1 MKQEAKPQRFHVKDL
16 TLNASNELDRN
27 GFHVRVFHGE
37 GDPKNAHRIR
47 IKKNQLEVEFLP
59 SKGLSLSQAWI
70 QNRPVFWEPPIDL
83 CDTEELDLWSDEI
96 HINGEPSAGFTFLK
110 TLYAGL
116 EFYGLNNW
124 GMPVT
129 KNGKLELLHGE
140 TSNIPIE
147 KVDFGSDKEDECWIE
162 ASFVYRTFE
171 GDSQLPWYERGE
183 PIFRVTRRY
192 MMHADSLEIRSE
204 DRIEN
209 VSSVAQRP
217 DWGYH
222 ITLRPE
228 EGARLL
234 VPSKQAEER
243 GGGELPTDMETW
255 YPAKDPSVRTE
266 TGIIHKNLLIHPS
279 EAGPDSVV
287 SLLRYTDGTGLAVSV
302 PPSPYFQ
309 TWFCHGGK
317 GSGEFTDRKGESI
330 LLKNWDGMGLE
341 IGSSALDHN
350 DNVDET
356 VNYKPLL
363 HPGESISIPLKIKW
377 LAENEVEGLAARINT
392 YKTR

>member
-1 MKQEAKPQRFHVKDL
+1 MA
-16 TLNASNELDRN
+16 
-27 GFHVRVFHGE
+27 
-37 GDPKNAHRIR
+37 I
-47 IKKNQLEVEFLP
+47 EFLP
-59 SKGLSLSQAWI
+59 SKGFSLSQAWI
-70 QNRPVFWEPPIDL
+70 LNLPVFWEAPIDL
-83 CDTEELDLWSDEI
+83 CDTEVLDLWSDEI
-96 HINGEPSAGFTFLK
+96 QINGNPSPGFTFLK

-116 EFYGLNNW
+116 EFYGLKNW
-124 GMPVT
+124 GMPTT
-129 KNGKLELLHGE
+129 KYGRLELLHGE
-140 TSNIPIE
+140 TSNIPVEEIR
-147 KVDFGSDKEDECWIE
+147 FGSDTKDACWIE

-171 GDSQLPWYERGE
+171 GDQLLPWYERGE
-183 PIFRVTRRY
+183 SIFRVTRRY

-209 VSSVAQRP
+209 VSSVVQRP

-279 EAGPDSVV
+279 EAGPDAVV

-309 TWFCHGGK
+309 TWFCNGGK